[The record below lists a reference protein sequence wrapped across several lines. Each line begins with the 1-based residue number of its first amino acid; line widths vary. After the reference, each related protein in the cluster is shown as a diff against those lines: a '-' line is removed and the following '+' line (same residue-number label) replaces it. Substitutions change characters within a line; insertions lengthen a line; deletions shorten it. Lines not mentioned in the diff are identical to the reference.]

1 MLAALIE
8 CKPVARRRPRQN
20 ENVAELHVY
29 SYSYEVNVVR
39 DAAAVP
45 IQFCTKAL
53 VSVFGITESR
63 VKRIRSSVGKEEES
77 SHAKSTL
84 RLATTGRTLAHLV
97 TGLSDDKV
105 HLFTY
110 DETVGK
116 KGADKVCSMLYFYFT
131 QVLSE
136 EVSTLELFCDF
147 CPGQNK
153 HWTMLRFLHSL
164 VVHQQQFIRIRITFP
179 ICAHSYME
187 CDGDMVAINQ
197 KPRVETPIGW
207 VQQFEGARK
216 SPSPFNVVAVQQDT
230 FLQMTNHVK
239 VLYKATPQFP
249 TRPIREKFSQET
261 TQGSSSTVLIRMG
274 LLKHLSCQTS
284 WQKRSSPA
292 ATSLPYLSRENS
304 SDSGQIQGLADP
316 GDLLLG
322 NRSAVL

>member
-1 MLAALIE
+1 MQYAVLLLHPGLVRRGLNAWVVSATF
-8 CKPVARRRPRQN
+8 AR
-20 ENVAELHVY
+20 
-29 SYSYEVNVVR
+29 
-39 DAAAVP
+39 
-45 IQFCTKAL
+45 
-53 VSVFGITESR
+53 
-63 VKRIRSSVGKEEES
+63 GKTS
-77 SHAKSTL
+77 
-84 RLATTGRTLAHLV
+84 TGRL
-97 TGLSDDKV
+97 
-105 HLFTY
+105 
-110 DETVGK
+110 
-116 KGADKVCSMLYFYFT
+116 
-131 QVLSE
+131 
-136 EVSTLELFCDF
+136 
-147 CPGQNK
+147 
-153 HWTMLRFLHSL
+153 LRFLHSL

-304 SDSGQIQGLADP
+304 SDSDQIQGLADP

-322 NRSAVL
+322 NRSAVLWQCSIRWSKWGLWQQPLWAVVRGRGLDLKLFKYTILHF